1 MHVSVQICKK
11 DIFISLLSKMHLNM
25 HLIFLA
31 CYFYFNFFIF
41 ILYLNVIRY
50 IFFLNFKYD
59 KLLNIFIKIYI
70 LY

>member
-31 CYFYFNFFIF
+31 CYFYFKIFIF

-50 IFFLNFKYD
+50 ILKKN
-59 KLLNIFIKIYI
+59 
-70 LY
+70 